1 MNLVIILNPLNFVW
15 LATIFSLS
23 SSWTSLINLF
33 SRESKSPQL
42 QILLMNCSIKENKRH
57 LCIIINQVRTFICF
71 ARPMSHLYQDISVV
85 VILMCGVTCGFC
97 GQTATEAD
105 QSAGQRKGK
114 KLSSFTKL
122 YIPRNITHLSQNIKK
137 LKLKLKKL
145 EPTWL
150 CELLKKHFIFL

>member
-1 MNLVIILNPLNFVW
+1 MNLVMILDPLDF
-15 LATIFSLS
+15 F
-23 SSWTSLINLF
+23 WTSLINLF
-33 SRESKSPQL
+33 LGHQNHHNSKY
-42 QILLMNCSIKENKRH
+42 LLCIALRKTKDIKVKH
-57 LCIIINQVRTFICF
+57 LCIIINQVRAFICF

-150 CELLKKHFIFL
+150 CELLKKHFLSVSCEML